1 VVSEQADSPA
11 VTAKA
16 EAARQVV
23 ILAFG
28 VVSVLI
34 MVWAQRASSDPDFY
48 RAARMRAAKAGERL
62 AARVAARSWGL
73 AERARRSYEAD
84 AA

>member
-1 VVSEQADSPA
+1 VVTEQADSPA
-11 VTAKA
+11 VT
-16 EAARQVV
+16 
-23 ILAFG
+23 LAFG
-28 VVSVLI
+28 IAWVLI
-34 MVWAQRASSDPDFY
+34 MVWAQRASSGPDFY